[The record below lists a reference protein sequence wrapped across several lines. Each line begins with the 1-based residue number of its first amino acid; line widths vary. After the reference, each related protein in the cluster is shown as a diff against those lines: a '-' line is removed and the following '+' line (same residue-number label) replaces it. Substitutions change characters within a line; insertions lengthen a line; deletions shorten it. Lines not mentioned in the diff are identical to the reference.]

1 MGADKRASG
10 ADRWGRLLQEQSQSG
25 LSLREFAR
33 RKGLS
38 TNTLGYWKYK
48 RRLLDTSPAAPLVP
62 VTVIDDQVPANGR
75 ELTLEIGGA
84 LLRIPPGCDMER
96 LARVVSLLSRPC

>member
-1 MGADKRASG
+1 VAGEG
-10 ADRWGRLLQEQSQSG
+10 QWGRLLQEHSRSG

-48 RRLLDTSPAAPLVP
+48 RRVSTAAPAPEIVLVKA
-62 VTVIDDQVPANGR
+62 IDDPVGVGG
-75 ELTLEIGGA
+75 ELTLELGGA
-84 LLRIPPGCDMER
+84 RLRIPPGCDLER
-96 LARVVSLLSRPC
+96 VARVVSILRRSC